1 MQLNLPLHKGHILV
15 KRGNSSMNDIYTKL
29 VFLYK
34 SMYFFC
40 KSRVSVLPF
49 EIIIENVH
57 LKIPFML
64 S

>member
-15 KRGNSSMNDIYTKL
+15 KRGNSSMNDMYTKL
-29 VFLYK
+29 VFYISL
-34 SMYFFC
+34 FFC